1 MDNQHY
7 GKLFSFIWNI
17 ANDVLVHA
25 FEKGDY
31 KKIILPFTV
40 LRRIDVLLEATKPQV
55 AAKKAFCDQNKLPY
69 EAFLP
74 QVTGYPFY
82 NTSAFTMSTLKNEID
97 PQRLKM
103 NVLEYFNGFSPDV
116 QDVIDKFQLRHWVDA
131 LTNKGRLGS
140 ILEKFTDTSINL
152 SIKPIKDDDGFVVL
166 PGLDNHTMGTMFEE
180 LLRRF
185 NEENNVT
192 EAGEHFTPR
201 DYVRLLARLAVEPIK
216 DSLKDGTYTI
226 YDGAS
231 GTGGILTV
239 TQEEFDKVARETGKK
254 IKTLIFGQELQDD
267 TYATCKA
274 DLMISGNIKKFT
286 YRLGASEH
294 QFIACG
300 STISQDG
307 HAGEKFDFCV
317 MNPPFGTPWKED
329 LKNWGI
335 GDKKEV
341 SDPRFFDGETS
352 FIPDIGDCQ
361 MLFLANSVSRMK
373 DTELG
378 TRIVEVHNGSSLFTG
393 NAGGGESNLRRY
405 IIENDMLEAI
415 VAMPEKD
422 FYNTGIG
429 TYIWIVTNRKEKRRR
444 GKVQLIDATAISTPL
459 KKNLGEKNCETSEA
473 DCDRIVKLLK
483 DFKETPE
490 SKILKNEEFGY
501 WEVPVMRPKRDADG
515 KLVLKKGKPVI
526 AKARNEVEQIPLT
539 YPGGIAAFYEK
550 EVKPYDA
557 EATFGEPA
565 IGYEISF
572 TKHFYKPVELRS
584 VEAIAAEIAALEK
597 ANDGPMKE
605 IVG

>member
-1 MDNQHY
+1 MDNQQY

-55 AAKKAFCDQNKLPY
+55 AAKKAFCDRNKLPY

-192 EAGEHFTPR
+192 EAGEHVTPR

-254 IKTLIFGQELQDD
+254 IKTLIFGQELQPD

-317 MNPPFGTPWKED
+317 MNPPFGTPWKEA

-393 NAGGGESNLRRY
+393 NAGGGESNLRRH
-405 IIENDMLEAI
+405 IIENDLLEAI

-473 DCDRIVKLLK
+473 DCDRIVKLLM

-501 WEVPVMRPKRDADG
+501 WEVPVLRPKREADG

-584 VEAIAAEIAALEK
+584 VDAIAAEIAALEK
-597 ANDGPMKE
+597 ANDGLLKD
-605 IVG
+605 ILG

>member
-1 MDNQHY
+1 MDNQQY

-116 QDVIDKFQLRHWVDA
+116 QDAIDKSQLRHWVDA

-378 TRIVEVHNGSSLFTG
+378 TRIVEVHNGASLFTG
-393 NAGGGESNLRRY
+393 NAGGGESNLRRH
-405 IIENDMLEAI
+405 IIENDLLEAI

-501 WEVPVMRPKRDADG
+501 WEVPVLRPKRDADG

-597 ANDGPMKE
+597 ANDGLLKE
-605 IVG
+605 ILG

>member
-1 MDNQHY
+1 MDNQQY

-393 NAGGGESNLRRY
+393 NAGGGESNLRRH
-405 IIENDMLEAI
+405 IIENDLLEAI

-483 DFKETPE
+483 VFKETPE

-501 WEVPVMRPKRDADG
+501 WEVPVLRPKREADG

-597 ANDGPMKE
+597 ANDGLLKE
-605 IVG
+605 ILG